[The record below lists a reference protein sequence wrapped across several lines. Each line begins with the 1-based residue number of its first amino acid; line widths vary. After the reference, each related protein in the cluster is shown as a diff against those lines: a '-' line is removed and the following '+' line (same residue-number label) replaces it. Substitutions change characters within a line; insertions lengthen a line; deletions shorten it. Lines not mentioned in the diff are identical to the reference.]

1 MKIEGL
7 ITNVISIGSP
17 VRAQCENFGMILE
30 HFWPNSATFVVGE
43 PLCDL
48 GIPSWALHNTF
59 TWGNYMKVKWSIA
72 YVTSVGFPD
81 KAERD
86 IFWVIFGVFWPIQPA
101 FVVMEPL
108 CGLRIPSWWALVQ
121 LHFGPLNGKNEWL
134 VANVTS
140 LGSPARAKHDI
151 FGMILDIF
159 WSIQANFVVRGE
171 PLCDLGIPSWA
182 LISLCT

>member
-108 CGLRIPSWWALVQ
+108 CGLGIPSWWALIHP
-121 LHFGPLNGKNEWL
+121 HFGHVMQNEWL

-140 LGSPARAKHDI
+140 IRSPTRAKRDI
-151 FGMILDIF
+151 FWMILDIF
-159 WSIQANFVVRGE
+159 WPIQANFVVGE
-171 PLCDLGIPSWA
+171 PLCGVKNPIEPV
-182 LISLCT
+182 